1 MDVISN
7 VNRLKLVCHK
17 FVYIK
22 KYIFINTE
30 AGIGE
35 ARDLEGKR
43 IGVQEYRQT
52 AGVWVRGILQHEYGV
67 DLNTVRWFEGGVNT
81 PRKPDKVMDLR
92 PIPEIPLEL
101 IAHNRCLNDML
112 EAGEIDAYF
121 GARRPKAL
129 EAGEGVALFNGRDG
143 EWRST
148 IGAIGRGG
156 CLLEVVEQTRA
167 QESDPD
173 LWLVFSPIKRAGVD
187 FVAAKA
193 TELGVAA
200 IWPVMTRYT
209 AVTGIN
215 TERLRTNA
223 IEAAEQCGRVTV
235 PEVMVPIPLERAPE
249 TWPVERR
256 ILLCDGRRCAD
267 AREGERSGHARPV
280 GGADRT

>member
-1 MDVISN
+1 M
-7 VNRLKLVCHK
+7 NRP
-17 FVYIK
+17 
-22 KYIFINTE
+22 N
-30 AGIGE
+30 
-35 ARDLEGKR
+35 R
-43 IGVQEYRQT
+43 
-52 AGVWVRGILQHEYGV
+52 
-67 DLNTVRWFEGGVNT
+67 TVRLFVPEELSPGSRIAVNA
-81 PRKPDKVMDLR
+81 RQAHYLGHVLR
-92 PIPEIPLEL
+92 
-101 IAHNRCLNDML
+101 M
-112 EAGEIDAYF
+112 
-121 GARRPKAL
+121 

-215 TERLRTNA
+215 TERLRANA

-235 PEVMVPIPLERAPE
+235 PEVMVPVPLERALE

-256 ILLCDGRRCAD
+256 ILLCDESGAGETVAD
-267 AREGERSGHARPV
+267 VLMRERENDPATPGPWAVLIGPEGGFARSELDALRKLPFVTA
-280 GGADRT
+280 ADLGPRILRAETAALAALTCWQAVLGDWHPDRA